1 MNLTA
6 TRLVIA
12 CLTFFALTSCRTTTI
27 YNVVDSPVA
36 TASGKEPSLD
46 QVTKAIVAA
55 GTGLQWTMSVV
66 HPGLIVG
73 TLNIRSHQAVVEIPY
88 TTKAYSIKYKN
99 SSDLN
104 YDPEKQTIHSNYR
117 GWVQNLDN
125 AIRARLSAIGS

>member
-1 MNLTA
+1 MKLTL
-6 TRLVIA
+6 TRLALA
-12 CLTFFALTSCRTTTI
+12 CLVLAVLTSCRTTTI
-27 YNVVDSPVA
+27 YNVVDSPVS

-55 GTGLQWTMSVV
+55 GTGLGWSMAVV
-66 HPGLIVG
+66 HPGLING
-73 TLNIRSHQAVVEIPY
+73 TLNVRSHQAVVEIPY

-99 SSDLN
+99 SSDLK